1 MSGAIG
7 ILGGTVQCVTCGR
20 PMVQSYESNCINCYN
35 DKQERMRKQQLLRIE
50 NQEAL
55 NKQKEAER
63 SGTVQVSMQLDAV
76 CRALEPLDTESRSRV
91 LRAAAV
97 LFAIPGGLGG
107 GR

>member
-1 MSGAIG
+1 MSEPFKAANGPCI
-7 ILGGTVQCVTCGR
+7 TCGR
-20 PMVQSYESNCINCYN
+20 PIVVSSWKGKCINCYTA
-35 DKQERMRKQQLLRIE
+35 KALERRDA
-50 NQEAL
+50 EA
-55 NKQKEAER
+55 KFSESER
-63 SGTVQVSMQLDAV
+63 SGPTQLSMQLDAV

>member
-7 ILGGTVQCVTCGR
+7 IVGGNVQCVTCGR
-20 PMVQSYESNCINCYN
+20 HMVQSYESECINCYT
-35 DKQERMRKQQLLRIE
+35 DRQERTRKQQ
-50 NQEAL
+50 QERAAL
-55 NKQKEAER
+55 VDAVNKQRQVER
-63 SGTVQVSMQLDAV
+63 STATQVSTQLEVV

>member
-1 MSGAIG
+1 MSDTDMAMLAG
-7 ILGGTVQCVTCGR
+7 QCMTCGR
-20 PMVQSYESNCINCYN
+20 PMVTRYESNCVNCHT

-50 NQEAL
+50 NQEEL

-63 SGTVQVSMQLDAV
+63 STPIQVSTQLEMV
-76 CRALEPLDTESRSRV
+76 CKALEPLDNDARSRV

>member
-1 MSGAIG
+1 MSDTIKMAAG
-7 ILGGTVQCVTCGR
+7 QCITCGR
-20 PMVQSYESNCINCYN
+20 QFVQSWGGNCINCHH
-35 DKQERMRKQQLLRIE
+35 DKQQRMREQHEQRLRE
-50 NQEAL
+50 QEAL

-63 SGTVQVSMQLDAV
+63 STPIQVSTQLEVV
-76 CRALEPLDTESRSRV
+76 CRALEPLDTDSRSRV

>member
-1 MSGAIG
+1 MSDTIKMATG
-7 ILGGTVQCVTCGR
+7 QCVTCGR
-20 PMVQSYESNCINCYN
+20 QVVQSWVGNCINCYH
-35 DKQERMRKQQLLRIE
+35 DKRVREL
-50 NQEAL
+50 EAH
-55 NKQKEAER
+55 QAREA
-63 SGTVQVSMQLDAV
+63 GGIQVSTQLEVV

>member
-1 MSGAIG
+1 MSDTDMA
-7 ILGGTVQCVTCGR
+7 TVTGQCMTCGR
-20 PMVQSYESNCINCYN
+20 PMVTRYESNCVNCHN
-35 DKQERMRKQQLLRIE
+35 DKQQRMREQQEQRLRE
-50 NQEAL
+50 QEAL

-63 SGTVQVSMQLDAV
+63 STPIQVSTQLEMV
-76 CRALEPLDTESRSRV
+76 CKALEPLDNDARSRV